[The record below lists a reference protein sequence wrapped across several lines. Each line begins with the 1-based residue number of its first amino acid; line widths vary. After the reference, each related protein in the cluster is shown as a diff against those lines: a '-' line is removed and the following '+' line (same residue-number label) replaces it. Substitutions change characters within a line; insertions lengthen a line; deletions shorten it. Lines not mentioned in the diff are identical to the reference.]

1 MPPRGRTGGPRR
13 RLDRRALTARR
24 ADEAGQRA
32 QGRGPVSPAGNEA
45 RRRSTEGTR
54 RQGSA
59 LSGPQRQQAAGGASQ
74 RAQGL
79 GAASPTGDEAR
90 RRSAEGTRG
99 KAARIAARSSPA
111 STARRG
117 SEEDGS
123 ASAAARSEP
132 ASRRRRRPASAGT
145 RRCFP
150 GRAMRRDGEA
160 PREQGGKA
168 ARIAAPALASKPAS
182 ERRDSALFPDERGGS
197 KEGRQR
203 A

>member
-32 QGRGPVSPAGNEA
+32 QGRGPASPAGDEA

-79 GAASPTGDEAR
+79 GADSPTGDEAR
-90 RRSAEGTRG
+90 RRSTAG
-99 KAARIAARSSPA
+99 
-111 STARRG
+111 ARREG
-117 SEEDGS
+117 STHSGPQL
-123 ASAAARSEP
+123 ASKHS
-132 ASRRRRRPASAGT
+132 
-145 RRCFP
+145 
-150 GRAMRRDGEA
+150 A
-160 PREQGGKA
+160 PRERGGRQRLCSGPERA
-168 ARIAAPALASKPAS
+168 SQPQAPPAS
-182 ERRDSALFPDERGGS
+182 ERRDSALFPRASDEARRRSTAGARREGS
-197 KEGRQR
+197 THSGPCARQQ
-203 A
+203 AS